1 MTNALLNQLALIS
14 PSSRL
19 ITRVATPLP
28 TRLVRARHS
37 LMNLSTP
44 TSRASDCIGMSG
56 MIARLAAEVMKPALV
71 TPAALLDVS
80 IALARMLDRKIF
92 VEGTGGYVSVDL
104 GGRRINK

>member
-37 LMNLSTP
+37 LMHLSTP
-44 TSRASDCIGMSG
+44 TSRVSDCIGMSG
-56 MIARLAAEVMKPALV
+56 MIARLAAKGMKRALV
-71 TPAALLDVS
+71 RPEELLEVS
-80 IALARMLDRKIF
+80 IGIAGMNSSRPREGSVGS
-92 VEGTGGYVSVDL
+92 VEGWMGTEGD
-104 GGRRINK
+104 NT